1 MGRIPEMISGRR
13 NTIGWQD
20 ISRVFGKMTARRY
33 GMDHEALIR
42 RQWPDYEVLGVLGE
56 GTSGRVYEIAHKSPT
71 GEVRYAVKVISSE
84 KAPERVRQGGARDE
98 IKQYPEKCVKD
109 LSLEARV
116 MQILKGDPHIVSIE
130 DFAVMRDEESDQDH
144 VLIRMELLKPFRLWR
159 EQHGELTQEDIVRL
173 GIDLC
178 LAVEHCHRNKI
189 VYRDFHQHNIL
200 VDADSHFKLGDFG
213 YARMEEFCQPK
224 NDCTGIVMNNGAEG
238 YTKELNPRD
247 HESIVKTDIY
257 CAGMFLYKLLN
268 SDTYPFLPADRSV
281 TTMERKIAFEVF
293 KRGILPLPPPK
304 NADAA
309 LSEIVLKACAPDPEQ
324 RYASARALREALEA
338 LSGTPPAE

>member
-1 MGRIPEMISGRR
+1 MVDTITAEGVFLMGRISETISGRR
-13 NTIGWQD
+13 NTISWQD
-20 ISRVFGKMTARRY
+20 ISRVFGKVTARRY

-84 KAPERVRQGGARDE
+84 KATERVRQGGARDE

-173 GIDLC
+173 PLDLTEC
-178 LAVEHCHRNKI
+178 T
-189 VYRDFHQHNIL
+189 
-200 VDADSHFKLGDFG
+200 FKLALFG
-213 YARMEEFCQPK
+213 KELFDQNEVISLTHGARKSISEFCLITCGI
-224 NDCTGIVMNNGAEG
+224 CTYRAAE
-238 YTKELNPRD
+238 
-247 HESIVKTDIY
+247 SS
-257 CAGMFLYKLLN
+257 CLYKHWEAELFTAVFECQLGL
-268 SDTYPFLPADRSV
+268 YRS
-281 TTMERKIAFEVF
+281 
-293 KRGILPLPPPK
+293 
-304 NADAA
+304 
-309 LSEIVLKACAPDPEQ
+309 
-324 RYASARALREALEA
+324 
-338 LSGTPPAE
+338 